1 MSVEFVDTNILIYAH
16 DRKAGPK
23 HRKSVDLVARLTN
36 DDSGALSR
44 QVLIEF
50 YAAATRKLPMTSEK
64 AEEVIRDFGAW
75 TVHCPAHA
83 DLVRA
88 VRLQRRHKISW
99 WDALIVN
106 SATELG
112 CSILWSEDLANGQRY
127 GAVTVRN
134 PFL

>member
-36 DDSGALSR
+36 DDSGALSL
-44 QVLIEF
+44 QVLMEF

-88 VRLQRRHKISW
+88 VRLHKTSW